1 MNSLT
6 AAGTGPVRITGDT
19 WLIPNS
25 LPAGPELI
33 VPVNSMVITGAE
45 PVLIDTGA
53 PVHRDRWLD
62 AVFSVVDPADVRWV
76 FLSHDDVDHAGNL
89 EPVLTAC
96 PGARIVASFL
106 MCERM
111 AAAAPLPLS
120 RLRWLEPGE
129 SLDIGDRRLHAVLP
143 PLFDSRPRAAST
155 TTPPA
160 CCGRPTASPPWP
172 PARCISSRKSRWI
185 CTVRRSAR

>member
-6 AAGTGPVRITGDT
+6 AAGTGPVHITGDT

-89 EPVLTAC
+89 ELARTVSFGPIMTA
-96 PGARIVASFL
+96 
-106 MCERM
+106 
-111 AAAAPLPLS
+111 
-120 RLRWLEPGE
+120 
-129 SLDIGDRRLHAVLP
+129 
-143 PLFDSRPRAAST
+143 
-155 TTPPA
+155 
-160 CCGRPTASPPWP
+160 
-172 PARCISSRKSRWI
+172 
-185 CTVRRSAR
+185 